1 MHLRSSTG
9 IDKHCLAGP
18 LGVPLFWCPQE
29 RCPLFSVPNQRLA
42 IRRRPSPACMTLL
55 PAQTAWLVPLYP
67 LVASLLSLLWSPG
80 LISRT
85 GPRPCGYLN
94 LTLVSVA
101 FVHSAAALMALHSN
115 SAAGAAALYKPL
127 TFGWT
132 WLDTAGLR
140 VGFDGLITEPALIAM
155 TVITGLHVLV
165 QIYAIGYLEMDWGW
179 PRFFGSLSFF
189 EAGLCAL
196 VLTDSLFFSYVILEL
211 LTLGT
216 YLIVGTWYN
225 QPLVVKGARDAFL
238 TKRIGDLILLAG
250 VIALLPITGT
260 WNFHGLQ
267 AWAADQ
273 VNNGNP
279 LPQILPLILLA
290 LIAGPMGKCAQ
301 IPLHLWLDEAMESPL
316 PSTVL
321 RNSVVV
327 VGGAWVLL
335 RLEPLIELSPLVQ
348 TVLVIVGGTTALVAS
363 LIALAQIDIKRA
375 LSFLVS
381 SWLGLLFVAVGL
393 GGISVAD
400 HLMLVYPLPMA
411 LMLMVIGAIVITN
424 VTQDLTQLGGLWSK
438 RPLMGLAFLTGAAG
452 LMALPPFGG
461 FAALSEL
468 MELTAESSHPL
479 LLGVLVLFTNAL
491 ISAGLIRVFGLIWG
505 GRPSVFTTRSPEVL
519 WLMALP
525 TFVLMGLVLHLPQ
538 LLVINGVFALSPLP
552 GWGPLAVPLLISTLV
567 GGGLSAVFY
576 LRPHPLAHLPAA
588 LGGLQDWLAHDMQ
601 TERFYHRTVVG
612 LVVGLAR
619 LSAWMDERLVDGFS
633 SATGSVALQGARR
646 LSFTTSG
653 RSQAY
658 ALTVVLGVL
667 LMAAWLLT
675 GF

>member
-1 MHLRSSTG
+1 
-9 IDKHCLAGP
+9 
-18 LGVPLFWCPQE
+18 
-29 RCPLFSVPNQRLA
+29 
-42 IRRRPSPACMTLL
+42 MTLL

-132 WLDTAGLR
+132 WLETAGLK

-165 QIYAIGYLEMDWGW
+165 QIYSIGYLEMDWGW

-250 VIALLPITGT
+250 LIALLPITGT

-273 VNNGNP
+273 LNNGNP
-279 LPQILPLILLA
+279 LPQFLPLILLA

-438 RPLMGLAFLTGAAG
+438 RPLMGLSFLTGAAG

-461 FAALSEL
+461 FAALREL
-468 MELTAESSHPL
+468 LELTAESSHPV
-479 LLGVLVLFTNAL
+479 LLGCLVLFTNAL
-491 ISAGLIRVFGLIWG
+491 ISAGLIRVFGLIFA

-525 TFVLMGLVLHLPQ
+525 TLVLMGLVLHLPQ

-552 GWGPLAVPLLISTLV
+552 GWGPLAVPLLLSTLV
-567 GGGLSAVFY
+567 GGGLSAAFY
-576 LRPHPLAHLPAA
+576 LRPHPMAHLPAA
-588 LGGLQDWLAHDMQ
+588 FGGLQDWLAHDMQ
-601 TERFYHRTVVG
+601 TERFYHRTVVW
-612 LVVGLAR
+612 LVVALAR
-619 LSAWMDERLVDGFS
+619 LSARADDRLIDGFS
-633 SATGSVALQGARR
+633 GASGSAALEGARR

-658 ALTVVLGVL
+658 ALTLVLGVL
-667 LMAAWLLT
+667 LMAAWLLASAPSVPSELVRP
-675 GF
+675 FR

>member
-1 MHLRSSTG
+1 
-9 IDKHCLAGP
+9 
-18 LGVPLFWCPQE
+18 
-29 RCPLFSVPNQRLA
+29 
-42 IRRRPSPACMTLL
+42 MTVFALQ
-55 PAQTAWLVPLYP
+55 AAWLIPLYP
-67 LVASLLSLLWSPG
+67 LLAAMASLAWSPG

-94 LTLVSVA
+94 LVMVAVAFSHTLV
-101 FVHSAAALMALHSN
+101 ALIALHTN
-115 SAAGAAALYKPL
+115 ARAGAEALYRPVS
-127 TFGWT
+127 FSWT

-140 VGFDGLITEPALIAM
+140 IGFDGLVTEPALIAM
-155 TVITGLHVLV
+155 AVITGLHLLV
-165 QIYAIGYLEMDWGW
+165 QIYAIGYMEMDWGW

-216 YLIVGTWYN
+216 YLIVGTWTN

-238 TKRIGDLILLAG
+238 TKRVGDLILLAG
-250 VIALLPITGT
+250 LVALLPLSGT

-267 AWAADQ
+267 AWAAEQ
-273 VNNGNP
+273 RNTGAA
-279 LPQILPLILLA
+279 LPPGFTLILLA

-335 RLEPLIELSPLVQ
+335 RLEPLLELSPFVQ
-348 TVLVIVGGTTALVAS
+348 SVLVVVGGSTAVVAS
-363 LIALAQIDIKRA
+363 LIALAQIDVKRA

-393 GGISVAD
+393 GGSAVAD
-400 HLMLVYPLPMA
+400 HLLLVYPLPMA
-411 LMLMVIGAIVITN
+411 LLLMSVGTIVISN
-424 VTQDLTQLGGLWSK
+424 VTQNLSQLGGLWSR

-452 LMALPPFGG
+452 LMGLPPFAG
-461 FAALSEL
+461 FAALREL
-468 MELTAESSHPL
+468 LALTAASAHPL
-479 LLGVLVLFTNAL
+479 LLGGVVLLANAL
-491 ISAGLIRVFGLIWG
+491 ISAGLIRVFGQIWG
-505 GRPSVFTTRSPEVL
+505 GRPTVFSQRSAEVL
-519 WLMALP
+519 WLMVLP
-525 TFVLMGLVLHLPQ
+525 TTVLMGLVLHLPQ
-538 LLVINGVFALSPLP
+538 LLVRNGLYALTPLP
-552 GWGPLAVPLLISTLV
+552 GWGPLAWPLLVSTLV
-567 GGGLSAVFY
+567 GGGLSALFY
-576 LRPHPLAHLPAA
+576 LRPHGLAELPAS
-588 LGGLQDWLAHDMQ
+588 LGGLQHWLADDMQ
-601 TERFYHRTVVG
+601 TERFYHRTVVA
-612 LVVGLAR
+612 LVLALAR
-619 LSAWMDERLVDGFS
+619 LGAWSDSRLVDGFS
-633 SATGSVALQGARR
+633 GGSGALAMAGARR

-658 ALTVVLGVL
+658 ALTLVLGVL

-675 GF
+675 LP

>member
-1 MHLRSSTG
+1 VFATTRAIS
-9 IDKHCLAGP
+9 GP
-18 LGVPLFWCPQE
+18 D
-29 RCPLFSVPNQRLA
+29 RY
-42 IRRRPSPACMTLL
+42 PAMTLFF
-55 PAQTAWLVPLYP
+55 AQTAWLVPLYP

-132 WLDTAGLR
+132 WLETAGLK

-250 VIALLPITGT
+250 LIALLPITGT

-279 LPQILPLILLA
+279 LPQFLPLILLA

-363 LIALAQIDIKRA
+363 LIALAQIDVKRA

-461 FAALSEL
+461 FAALREL
-468 MELTAESSHPL
+468 LSLTTESSHPV
-479 LLGVLVLFTNAL
+479 LLGCLVLLTNAL
-491 ISAGLIRVFGLIWG
+491 ISAGLIRVFGLIFG
-505 GRPSVFTTRSPEVL
+505 GRPSVFTTRSAEVL

-538 LLVINGVFALSPLP
+538 LMVINGVFALSPLP

-567 GGGLSAVFY
+567 GGGLSAAFY

-601 TERFYHRTVVG
+601 TERFYHRTVVW
-612 LVVGLAR
+612 LVVALAR
-619 LSAWMDERLVDGFS
+619 LSAWSDDRLIEGFS
-633 SATGSVALQGARR
+633 GASGSAALEGARR

-658 ALTVVLGVL
+658 ALTLVLGVL
-667 LMAAWLLT
+667 LMAAWLLASAPS
-675 GF
+675 GPSALVRPFR

>member
-1 MHLRSSTG
+1 
-9 IDKHCLAGP
+9 
-18 LGVPLFWCPQE
+18 
-29 RCPLFSVPNQRLA
+29 
-42 IRRRPSPACMTLL
+42 MTLL

-67 LVASLLSLLWSPG
+67 LLASLLSMLWSPG

-94 LTLVSVA
+94 LSLASVA
-101 FVHSAAALMALHSN
+101 FLHSAAALIALHSN
-115 SAAGAAALYKPL
+115 SAAGSAAIYRPL

-132 WLDTAGLR
+132 WLETAGLR

-155 TVITGLHVLV
+155 TVITGVHVLV
-165 QIYAIGYLEMDWGW
+165 QIFAIGYLEMDWGW

-211 LTLGT
+211 LTVGT

-273 VNNGNP
+273 ANNQFP
-279 LPQILPLILLA
+279 LPAGFSLIVLA

-301 IPLHLWLDEAMESPL
+301 IPLHLWLDEAMEGPL

-335 RLEPLIELSPLVQ
+335 RLLPLIELVPLVQ
-348 TVLVIVGGTTALVAS
+348 TVLVIVGGTSAVVGAV
-363 LIALAQIDIKRA
+363 IALAQIDIKRA
-375 LSFLVS
+375 LSFLVT
-381 SWLGLLFVAVGL
+381 SWMGLLFVAVGL

-461 FAALSEL
+461 FAALREL
-468 MELTAESSHPL
+468 LALTAASSHPF
-479 LLGVLVLFTNAL
+479 LLGSLVLFTNAL
-491 ISAGLIRVFGLIWG
+491 ISAGLIRVFGLIFCG
-505 GRPSVFTTRSPEVL
+505 PPSVFTTRSPEVL

-525 TFVLMGLVLHLPQ
+525 TLVLMGLALHLPQ

-552 GWGPLAVPLLISTLV
+552 GWGPLAIPLLISTFV

-601 TERFYHRTVVG
+601 TERFYHRTIVALVLALAG
-612 LVVGLAR
+612 LSRWSEQR
-619 LSAWMDERLVDGFS
+619 LIDGFS
-633 SATGSVALQGARR
+633 GGTGVAAMAGARR
-646 LSFTTSG
+646 LSLTTSG

-658 ALTVVLGVL
+658 ALTLVLAVL
-667 LMAAWLLT
+667 LMTAWLLS
-675 GF
+675 GR

>member
-1 MHLRSSTG
+1 
-9 IDKHCLAGP
+9 
-18 LGVPLFWCPQE
+18 
-29 RCPLFSVPNQRLA
+29 
-42 IRRRPSPACMTLL
+42 MTLFF
-55 PAQTAWLVPLYP
+55 AQTAWLVPLYP
-67 LVASLLSLLWSPG
+67 LLASLLSLLWSPG

-94 LTLVSVA
+94 LSLVSVA

-132 WLDTAGLR
+132 WLDTAGLK

-155 TVITGLHVLV
+155 TLITGLHVLV
-165 QIYAIGYLEMDWGW
+165 QIYSIGYLEMDWGW

-250 VIALLPITGT
+250 LIALLPITGT

-273 VNNGNP
+273 INNGNP
-279 LPQILPLILLA
+279 LPQFLPFILLA

-452 LMALPPFGG
+452 LMGLPPFGG
-461 FAALSEL
+461 FAALREL
-468 MELTAESSHPL
+468 MELTAESSHPV
-479 LLGVLVLFTNAL
+479 LLGCLVLFTNAL

-505 GRPSVFTTRSPEVL
+505 GRPSVFTTRSAEVL

-538 LLVINGVFALSPLP
+538 LMVINGVFALSPLP

-567 GGGLSAVFY
+567 GGGLSAAFY

-601 TERFYHRTVVG
+601 TERFYHRTVVW
-612 LVVGLAR
+612 LVVALAR
-619 LSAWMDERLVDGFS
+619 LSAWSDDRLIEGFS
-633 SATGSVALQGARR
+633 GASGSAALEGARR

-653 RSQAY
+653 RTQAY
-658 ALTVVLGVL
+658 ALTLLLGVL
-667 LMAAWLLT
+667 LMAAWLLASAPSVPSELVRP
-675 GF
+675 FR

>member
-1 MHLRSSTG
+1 
-9 IDKHCLAGP
+9 
-18 LGVPLFWCPQE
+18 
-29 RCPLFSVPNQRLA
+29 
-42 IRRRPSPACMTLL
+42 MTLL

-67 LVASLLSLLWSPG
+67 LLASLLSLLWSPG

-94 LTLVSVA
+94 LACVSVA

-115 SAAGAAALYKPL
+115 SAAGAAALYRPL

-132 WLDTAGLR
+132 WLQTAGLR
-140 VGFDGLITEPALIAM
+140 VGIDGLITEPALIAM
-155 TVITGLHVLV
+155 TVITGVHVLV
-165 QIYAIGYLEMDWGW
+165 QIYSIGYLEMDWGW

-211 LTLGT
+211 LTMGT

-273 VNNGNP
+273 VNNGYP
-279 LPQILPLILLA
+279 LAAGMPLILLA

-335 RLEPLIELSPLVQ
+335 RLEPLISLSPLVQ
-348 TVLVIVGGTTALVAS
+348 TVLVAVGGTTAVVGA
-363 LIALAQIDIKRA
+363 LIALAQIDVKRA

-393 GGISVAD
+393 GGNTVAD

-411 LMLMVIGAIVITN
+411 LMLMAIGAIVISN

-438 RPLMGLAFLTGAAG
+438 RPLMGLAFLAGAAG
-452 LMALPPFGG
+452 LMGLPPFGG
-461 FAALSEL
+461 FSALREL
-468 MELTAESSHPL
+468 LALTAASGHPV
-479 LLGVLVLFTNAL
+479 LLGGLVLLTNAL
-491 ISAGLIRVFGLIWG
+491 LSAGLVRVFGQIWCG
-505 GRPSVFTTRSPEVL
+505 PTTPFTTRSPEVL

-525 TFVLMGLVLHLPQ
+525 TFGLMGLVLHLPQ
-538 LLVINGVFALSPLP
+538 LLVRNGVFAAALPGLLLP
-552 GWGPLAVPLLISTLV
+552 GWGPMALPLLLSTLI
-567 GGGLSAVFY
+567 GGGLSALFY
-576 LRPHPLAHLPAA
+576 LRPHPLAHLPST

-612 LVVGLAR
+612 LVVVLAR
-619 LSAWMDERLVDGFS
+619 LSAWFDEHLVDGFS
-633 SATGSVALQGARR
+633 GATGGAALEGARR
-646 LSFTTSG
+646 LSLTTSG

-667 LMAAWLLT
+667 LMAAWLLASPSPVT
-675 GF
+675 TDLLRSLR

>member
-1 MHLRSSTG
+1 MTVAALQAAWL
-9 IDKHCLAGP
+9 IP
-18 LGVPLFWCPQE
+18 VY
-29 RCPLFSVPNQRLA
+29 
-42 IRRRPSPACMTLL
+42 TLL
-55 PAQTAWLVPLYP
+55 AAVG
-67 LVASLLSLLWSPG
+67 SLAWSPG

-94 LTLVSVA
+94 LLMVSVA
-101 FVHSAAALMALHSN
+101 FVHSVVALTALHTN
-115 SAAGAAALYKPL
+115 ARAGAEALYRPV

-140 VGFDGLITEPALIAM
+140 IGFDGLITEPALVAM

-165 QIYAIGYLEMDWGW
+165 QLYSIAYLEMDWGW

-211 LTLGT
+211 LTFGT

-250 VIALLPITGT
+250 VIALLPLTGT

-267 AWAADQ
+267 GWAADQ
-273 VNNGNP
+273 INNHNP
-279 LPQILPLILLA
+279 LPPALPLILLA
-290 LIAGPMGKCAQ
+290 LVAGPMGKCAQ

-348 TVLVIVGGTTALVAS
+348 SVLVIVGGTSALVGS
-363 LIALAQIDIKRA
+363 LIALAQIDVKRA

-381 SWLGLLFVAVGL
+381 SWMGLLFVAVGL
-393 GGISVAD
+393 GDFTVAE

-411 LMLMVIGAIVITN
+411 LMLMAVGAIVLTN
-424 VTQDLTQLGGLWSK
+424 ITQDLTQLGGLWSK
-438 RPLMGLAFLTGAAG
+438 RPLMGLAFLSGAAG

-461 FAALSEL
+461 FAALREL
-468 MELTAESSHPL
+468 LELTAASSSPAV
-479 LLGVLVLFTNAL
+479 LGGVVLITNAL
-491 ISAGLIRVFGLIWG
+491 LSAGLIRVFGLIWG
-505 GRPSVFTTRSPEVL
+505 GRPSIFTTRSPEVL

-525 TFVLMGLVLHLPQ
+525 TLVLMGLVLHLPQ

-552 GWGPLAVPLLISTLV
+552 GWGPLAVPLLVSTLV
-567 GGGLSAVFY
+567 GGGLSALFY
-576 LRPHPLAHLPAA
+576 LRPHPLAHLPAT

-601 TERFYHRTVVG
+601 TERFYHRTVVW
-612 LVVGLAR
+612 LVVSLAR
-619 LSAWMDERLVDGFS
+619 LSDWADHRLIEGFS
-633 SATGSVALQGARR
+633 GASGSAALAGARR
-646 LSFTTSG
+646 LSLTTSG

-658 ALTVVLGVL
+658 ALTLVLGVL
-667 LMAAWLLT
+667 LMAIWLLAAPPSPSAHLLRP
-675 GF
+675 FS

>member
-1 MHLRSSTG
+1 
-9 IDKHCLAGP
+9 
-18 LGVPLFWCPQE
+18 
-29 RCPLFSVPNQRLA
+29 
-42 IRRRPSPACMTLL
+42 MTLFL
-55 PAQTAWLVPLYP
+55 AQTAWLVPLYP
-67 LVASLLSLLWSPG
+67 LLAAVASFAWSPG
-80 LISRT
+80 VIWRT
-85 GPRPCGYLN
+85 GPRPCGYIN
-94 LTLVSVA
+94 LLMVSVSFA
-101 FVHSAAALMALHSN
+101 HSVLALIALHSN
-115 SAAGAAALYKPL
+115 SSAGSAALYQPIS
-127 TFGWT
+127 FGWT

-140 VGFDGLITEPALIAM
+140 VGFDGLITEQALVAM
-155 TVITGLHVLV
+155 TVITGMHVLV
-165 QIYAIGYLEMDWGW
+165 QSYSIAYLEMDWGW

-238 TKRIGDLILLAG
+238 TKRIGDLILLLG
-250 VIALLPITGT
+250 VIALLPIAGS
-260 WNFHGLQ
+260 WNFHELQ
-267 AWAADQ
+267 GWAADL
-273 VNNGNP
+273 VNNHTP
-279 LPQILPLILLA
+279 LPAGLELILLA

-316 PSTVL
+316 PSTIL

-348 TVLVIVGGTTALVAS
+348 TVLVIVGGTSAVAGAL
-363 LIALAQIDIKRA
+363 IGLAQIDVKRA

-393 GGISVAD
+393 GDYNVAD
-400 HLMLVYPLPMA
+400 HLLLVYPLPMA
-411 LMLMVIGAIVITN
+411 LMLMAIGAIVLTN
-424 VTQDLTQLGGLWSK
+424 ITQDLTQLGGLWPK

-452 LMALPPFGG
+452 LMGLPPFGG
-461 FAALSEL
+461 FAALREL
-468 MELTAESSHPL
+468 LALATASTQPV
-479 LLGVLVLFTNAL
+479 LLGGLVLLTNAL
-491 ISAGLIRVFGLIWG
+491 FSAGLIRVFGLIWG
-505 GRPSVFTTRSPEVL
+505 GPPSVFTARSPEVL

-525 TFVLMGLVLHLPQ
+525 TMVLMGLVLHLPQ
-538 LLVINGVFALSPLP
+538 LLVSSGVFALSPLP
-552 GWGPLAVPLLISTLV
+552 GWGPMAVPLVLSTLV
-567 GGGLSAVFY
+567 GGGLSALFY

-612 LVVGLAR
+612 LVVALAR
-619 LSAWMDERLVDGFS
+619 LSAVVDARLFEGFS
-633 SATGSVALQGARR
+633 GASGGAALAGARR

-658 ALTVVLGVL
+658 ALTLLLGVL
-667 LMAAWLLT
+667 LMAAWLLSSRSSLLSELPL
-675 GF
+675 FR

>member
-1 MHLRSSTG
+1 
-9 IDKHCLAGP
+9 
-18 LGVPLFWCPQE
+18 
-29 RCPLFSVPNQRLA
+29 
-42 IRRRPSPACMTLL
+42 MTLL
-55 PAQTAWLVPLYP
+55 LAQTAWLVPLYP
-67 LVASLLSLLWSPG
+67 LLAAVASFAWSPG
-80 LISRT
+80 VIWRT
-85 GPRPCGYLN
+85 GPRPCGYIN
-94 LTLVSVA
+94 LLMVSVSFA
-101 FVHSAAALMALHSN
+101 HSVLALIALHSN
-115 SAAGAAALYKPL
+115 SSAGSAALYRPV

-140 VGFDGLITEPALIAM
+140 IGFDGLITEQALVAM
-155 TVITGLHVLV
+155 MVITGLHLLV
-165 QIYAIGYLEMDWGW
+165 QSYSIAYLEMDWGW

-238 TKRIGDLILLAG
+238 TKRIGDLILLLG
-250 VIALLPITGT
+250 VIALLPIAGS
-260 WNFHGLQ
+260 WNFHELQ
-267 AWAADQ
+267 GWAADL
-273 VNNGNP
+273 VNNRTP
-279 LPQILPLILLA
+279 LPAGLQLILLA

-301 IPLHLWLDEAMESPL
+301 IPLHLWLDEAMEGPL
-316 PSTVL
+316 PSTIL
-321 RNSVVV
+321 RSSVVV

-348 TVLVIVGGTTALVAS
+348 TVLVIVGGTSAVVGAL
-363 LIALAQIDIKRA
+363 IGLAQIDVKRA

-393 GGISVAD
+393 GDYNVAD
-400 HLMLVYPLPMA
+400 HLLLVYPLPMA
-411 LMLMVIGAIVITN
+411 LLLMAVGAIVLTN
-424 VTQDLTQLGGLWSK
+424 ITQDLTQLGGLWAK

-452 LMALPPFGG
+452 LMGLPPFGG
-461 FAALSEL
+461 FAALREL
-468 MELTAESSHPL
+468 LALATTSSQPL
-479 LLGVLVLFTNAL
+479 LLGGLVLLTNAL
-491 ISAGLIRVFGLIWG
+491 FSAGLIRVFGLIWG
-505 GRPSVFTTRSPEVL
+505 GRPSVFTARSPEVL

-525 TFVLMGLVLHLPQ
+525 TLVLMGLVLHLPQ
-538 LLVINGVFALSPLP
+538 LLVASGVFALSPLP
-552 GWGPLAVPLLISTLV
+552 GWGPMAVPLLLSTVV
-567 GGGLSAVFY
+567 GGGLSALFY

-612 LVVGLAR
+612 LVVALAR
-619 LSAWMDERLVDGFS
+619 LSAVLDARLFEGFS
-633 SATGSVALQGARR
+633 GASGGAALAGARR

-658 ALTVVLGVL
+658 ALTLLLGVL

-675 GF
+675 SRSSLLSELPLFR

>member
-1 MHLRSSTG
+1 
-9 IDKHCLAGP
+9 
-18 LGVPLFWCPQE
+18 
-29 RCPLFSVPNQRLA
+29 
-42 IRRRPSPACMTLL
+42 MTLL
-55 PAQTAWLVPLYP
+55 PAQTAWLIPLYP
-67 LVASLLSLLWSPG
+67 LLASLLSLLWSPG

-94 LTLVSVA
+94 LLLGSLA
-101 FVHSAAALMALHSN
+101 FVHSAAALVALHSN
-115 SAAGAAALYKPL
+115 SGAGSSAIYRPL

-132 WLDTAGLR
+132 WLQTAGLR
-140 VGFDGLITEPALIAM
+140 IGFDGLITEPALIAM
-155 TVITGLHVLV
+155 TVITALHVLV
-165 QIYAIGYLEMDWGW
+165 QIYAIAYLEMDWGW

-250 VIALLPITGT
+250 VIALLPLSGT

-273 VNNGNP
+273 ANNQIP
-279 LPQILPLILLA
+279 LPAGFSLIVLA

-301 IPLHLWLDEAMESPL
+301 IPLHLWLDEAMEGPL

-335 RLEPLIELSPLVQ
+335 RLQPLIELVPLVQ
-348 TVLVIVGGTTALVAS
+348 SVLVVVGGTSAVVGA
-363 LIALAQIDIKRA
+363 LIALAQIDVKRA
-375 LSFLVS
+375 LSFLVT
-381 SWLGLLFVAVGL
+381 SWMGLLFVAVGL
-393 GGISVAD
+393 GGIPVAD

-411 LMLMVIGAIVITN
+411 LMLMTVGAIVLTN
-424 VTQDLTQLGGLWSK
+424 VSQDLTQLGGLWSK
-438 RPLMGLAFLTGAAG
+438 RPLMGLAFLSGAVS
-452 LMALPPFGG
+452 LVALPPFGG
-461 FAALSEL
+461 FAALREL
-468 MELTAESSHPL
+468 LSLTAASSQPL
-479 LLGVLVLFTNAL
+479 LLGGLVLLTNAL
-491 ISAGLIRVFGLIWG
+491 ISAGLMRVFGLIWAG
-505 GRPSVFTTRSPEVL
+505 QPTPFTMRSPEVL

-525 TFVLMGLVLHLPQ
+525 TLLLMGLVLHLPQ
-538 LLVINGVFALSPLP
+538 LLVRNGVFGLDPLP
-552 GWGPLAVPLLISTLV
+552 GWGPLALPLLLSTLV

-576 LRPHPLAHLPAA
+576 LRPHPLAQLPAA
-588 LGGLQDWLAHDMQ
+588 LGGLQDWLAHDMR
-601 TERFYHRTVVG
+601 TERFYHRTVVA
-612 LVVGLAR
+612 LVLLLAR
-619 LSAWMDERLVDGFS
+619 LSRWSELRVVDGFS
-633 SATGSVALQGARR
+633 GATGGAAMVGARR
-646 LSFTTSG
+646 LSLTTSG

-658 ALTVVLGVL
+658 ALTLVLGVL
-667 LMAAWLLT
+667 LMAAWLLA
-675 GF
+675 GI